1 MLLVKIVAGKAALV
15 GAGGAKARIFLLGV
29 AVVVAGI
36 GGVAIAQHGPTCVE
50 DVGVNMPTAQG
61 AAEHVVAN
69 LSDPDHLTK
78 CMDVSDP
85 GIAADVAKL
94 IAEQGASPSLSQGLV
109 DGADYEFSFTD
120 KKLQGFGIVVAG
132 SNKRTLRAP
141 SSQPY
146 WKVDIYSLDGRL
158 GG

>member
-1 MLLVKIVAGKAALV
+1 MQV
-15 GAGGAKARIFLLGV
+15 GARGARARIFLLGL
-29 AVVVAGI
+29 AVVVAGA

-50 DVGVNMPTAQG
+50 DYGVNMPTAQG
-61 AAEHVVAN
+61 AAEHVVAH
-69 LSDPDHLTK
+69 LTHPDHFSR

-85 GIAADVAKL
+85 GIATEVANV
-94 IAEQGASPSLSQGLV
+94 IAEQGASPSLAKGLV

-120 KKLQGFGIVVAG
+120 DKLKAFGIVVAG

-146 WKVDIYSLDGRL
+146 WKVDIYSLSTRSDG
-158 GG
+158 